1 MKEKIESYIV
11 SSANWEFEID
21 DLDSRSAAQSG
32 LFFAFGKFNKDL
44 LLSTVI
50 MVNDKSNHING
61 CIQSADF
68 YASYDI
74 LNDLGL
80 DSISKDFLEF
90 TKTINEVKNI

>member
-21 DLDSRSAAQSG
+21 ELDPRSAARSG

-50 MVNDKSNHING
+50 MVNGKSNHING
-61 CIQSADF
+61 CIQGADF
-68 YASYDI
+68 YASHDI

-80 DSISKDFLEF
+80 ESTSKDFLEF
-90 TKTINEVKNI
+90 TKTINEFKNI